1 MTSLPKVAAKVT
13 AKIAVMITA
22 FLTGSAPVCRA
33 ADDGP
38 ERRLVEIENPLATS
52 QPLQGYLRQPR
63 DPGPLPAVVLLH
75 GCNGGWQQLDERWGA
90 RIGSWGYVTLTV
102 DRFGPRG
109 IISTCTGGAPPA
121 TVFDAYRALTF
132 LAQRPFVDPDR
143 VAVIGFSQ
151 GGWLALTSVE
161 RGTIERLSNEKFRAA
176 IAFYPPCLGIKDSMT
191 VPTLILIGE
200 LDDWTPA
207 DECRNLAEG
216 RDDYGISRQKGLGVP
231 IELVVYP
238 GAYHGFDIPGLAAPV
253 KFLGHH
259 LEFNQAVRDRSIDAI
274 RNFLYATIGGREKSP

>member
-1 MTSLPKVAAKVT
+1 LTNLANITAKPTAKVA
-13 AKIAVMITA
+13 MIVA
-22 FLTGSAPVCRA
+22 ALLTGSAPICRA
-33 ADDGP
+33 AEDAP
-38 ERRLVEIENPLATS
+38 ERRLVEVENPLATS

-75 GCNGGWQQLDERWGA
+75 GCNGGWQQLDERWGT

-109 IISTCTGGAPPA
+109 IISTCAGGAPPVTA
-121 TVFDAYRALTF
+121 FDAYRALTF
-132 LAQRPFVDPDR
+132 LAQRPFVDSSR

-151 GGWLALTSVE
+151 GGWLALMSVE
-161 RGTIERLSNEKFRAA
+161 RGTIEQMSKEKFRTA
-176 IAFYPPCLGIKDSMT
+176 IAFYPPCLGVKDSMT

-207 DECRNLAEG
+207 SECRNLVDG
-216 RDDYGISRQKGLGVP
+216 RDDYGISRQKVGVP

-238 GAYHGFDIPGLAAPV
+238 GAYHGFDIPDLATPV

-259 LEFNQAVRDRSIDAI
+259 LEFNQAARDRSIDAI
-274 RNFLYATIGGREKSP
+274 RDFLHATIGGREKQP